1 VQCSL
6 VEALTEQHP
15 TPHPITKKLK
25 TGASKMNHAAKKPI
39 YRKVR
44 KAVFPVAG
52 LGTRL
57 LPATKAMPKEMLTVV
72 DRPLIQLAV
81 DEAREAGIEHFIFVT
96 GRNKEVIENHFDAA
110 YELEDTLQKR
120 GKYKVLEHVIA
131 DRIGAGRSSFTRQQA
146 PLGLG
151 HAVACARDIVGDEP
165 FAVILPDMIMQ
176 ANPGCLKQMIDVY
189 NRHGGNVIASEAAPA
204 EELHRYGVLDLW
216 GHEGNV
222 ARISKMVEKPAIGH
236 APSNQIISG
245 RYILQPEIFNAIDA
259 VKPGMGGEI
268 QLTDAMI
275 SLLSQQDFHA
285 VEYKGKTFDC
295 GDKVGFVLAN
305 LAFGLERS
313 DMASELYQGILQ
325 LFNAQMRA
333 AIAQPKIREDESVA
347 A

>member
-1 VQCSL
+1 MTMAHFS
-6 VEALTEQHP
+6 
-15 TPHPITKKLK
+15 KK
-25 TGASKMNHAAKKPI
+25 GI

-96 GRNKEVIENHFDAA
+96 GRNKEVIENHFDLA

-120 GKYKVLEHVIA
+120 GKYEALNQVIA

-165 FAVILPDMIMQ
+165 FAVILPDMIMK
-176 ANPGCLKQMIDVY
+176 ATPGCLKQMIGVY
-189 NRHGGNVIASEAAPA
+189 NRHGGNVIASEAAP
-204 EELHRYGVLDLW
+204 EDELHRYGVLDLHS
-216 GHEGNV
+216 HEKNV
-222 ARISKMVEKPAIGH
+222 ARISMMVEKPSKGL

-245 RYILQPEIFNAIDA
+245 RYILQPEIFDKIDA
-259 VKPGMGGEI
+259 VRPGAGGEI

-275 SLLSQQDFHA
+275 ALLREQLFHA

-305 LAFGLERS
+305 LAFGLSRK
-313 DMASELYQGILQ
+313 DMKKDLYKGIFDLLNEHMKTSQTGLDVFSEEI
-325 LFNAQMRA
+325 RA
-333 AIAQPKIREDESVA
+333 A
-347 A
+347 

>member
-1 VQCSL
+1 M
-6 VEALTEQHP
+6 
-15 TPHPITKKLK
+15 TKSSPK
-25 TGASKMNHAAKKPI
+25 GI

-96 GRNKEVIENHFDAA
+96 GRNKEVIENHFDTA

-120 GKYKVLEHVIA
+120 GKYDALERLIA
-131 DRIGAGRSSFTRQQA
+131 DRIGAGCSSFTRQQA

-165 FAVILPDMIMQ
+165 FAVILPDMIMK

-204 EELHRYGVLDLW
+204 EELHRYGVLDLFAQ
-216 GHEGNV
+216 ESNV
-222 ARISKMVEKPAIGH
+222 ARVSMMIEKPSKGL

-245 RYILQPEIFNAIDA
+245 RYILQPEIFHAIDA
-259 VKPGMGGEI
+259 VKPGAGGEI

-275 SLLSQQDFHA
+275 SLIRTQIFHA

-295 GDKVGFVLAN
+295 GDKLGFVLAN
-305 LAFGLERS
+305 LAFGLSRT
-313 DMASELYQGILQ
+313 DMTNDLLRGMMNLLKEHMKSSHVGPDVFADLQ
-325 LFNAQMRA
+325 NAA
-333 AIAQPKIREDESVA
+333 
-347 A
+347 

>member
-1 VQCSL
+1 MTNIS
-6 VEALTEQHP
+6 
-15 TPHPITKKLK
+15 
-25 TGASKMNHAAKKPI
+25 KKPI

-96 GRNKEVIENHFDAA
+96 GRNKEVIENHFDVA

-120 GKYKVLEHVIA
+120 GKYKTLEQVIA

-151 HAVACARDIVGDEP
+151 HAIGCARDIVGNEP
-165 FAVILPDMIMQ
+165 FAVILPDMIMK
-176 ANPGCLKQMIDVY
+176 ANPGCLRQMIDVY
-189 NRHGGNVIASEAAPA
+189 NLHGGNVIASEAAP
-204 EELHRYGVLDLW
+204 EDELHRYGVLDL
-216 GHEGNV
+216 HARENSV
-222 ARISKMVEKPAIGH
+222 ARVSMMIEKPAKGF

-245 RYILQPEIFNAIDA
+245 RYILQPEIFNALDA
-259 VKPGMGGEI
+259 VKPGAGGEI

-275 SLLSQQDFHA
+275 ALLRDQIFHA
-285 VEYKGKTFDC
+285 VEYNGKTFDC

-305 LAFGLERS
+305 LAFGLARKDIS
-313 DMASELYQGILQ
+313 TELYIGIVDLLNAYQ
-325 LFNAQMRA
+325 LA
-333 AIAQPKIREDESVA
+333 AHKEIDPVSVRRKA

>member
-1 VQCSL
+1 VAHIS
-6 VEALTEQHP
+6 
-15 TPHPITKKLK
+15 KK
-25 TGASKMNHAAKKPI
+25 AI

-96 GRNKEVIENHFDAA
+96 GRNKEVIENHFDVA

-120 GKYKVLEHVIA
+120 GKYRALEQVIA
-131 DRIGAGRSSFTRQQA
+131 DRIGAGRSSFTRQQE
-146 PLGLG
+146 PQGLG
-151 HAVACARDIVGDEP
+151 HAIGCARDIVGDEP
-165 FAVILPDMIMQ
+165 FAVILPDMIMK

-189 NRHGGNVIASEAAPA
+189 NRHGGNVIASEAAPQD
-204 EELHRYGVLDLW
+204 ELHRYGVLELHS
-216 GHEGNV
+216 HEENV
-222 ARISKMVEKPAIGH
+222 ARISMMVEKPSLGL

-245 RYILQPEIFNAIDA
+245 RYILQPAIFDKIDA
-259 VKPGMGGEI
+259 VKPGAGGEI

-275 SLLSQQDFHA
+275 ALLREQEFHA
-285 VEYKGKTFDC
+285 VEYQGKTYDC

-305 LAFGLERS
+305 LAFGLSRKDIKNDLYKGIIDLLNEHMKVAQTES
-313 DMASELYQGILQ
+313 DVFSEKKK
-325 LFNAQMRA
+325 A
-333 AIAQPKIREDESVA
+333 A
-347 A
+347 